1 MKVVL
6 ILVAKDKIFHWK
18 PLIKKRKEIW
28 SGVVCKFL
36 DVITCHVSIGRDRLL
51 QFQCFFLSNISTHLN
66 GNSWWVCYQSG
77 MRAQNDLLQ
86 CHITICF
93 ITMSH
98 YLALVLIQHL
108 NILVLFF
115 HNFMLHNMPN
125 RKGPVIDLMRDFF
138 DFDPPK
144 NGIEII

>member
-1 MKVVL
+1 MLLKIRYFIENLWSKKEKKFGLGWSVNFLMWSRVMYL
-6 ILVAKDKIFHWK
+6 LV
-18 PLIKKRKEIW
+18 E
-28 SGVVCKFL
+28 
-36 DVITCHVSIGRDRLL
+36 TNYL

-98 YLALVLIQHL
+98 YLALVLIQHI

-115 HNFMLHNMPN
+115 NNFMLHNMPN
-125 RKGPVIDLMRDFF
+125 RKRPVIDLMRDFF